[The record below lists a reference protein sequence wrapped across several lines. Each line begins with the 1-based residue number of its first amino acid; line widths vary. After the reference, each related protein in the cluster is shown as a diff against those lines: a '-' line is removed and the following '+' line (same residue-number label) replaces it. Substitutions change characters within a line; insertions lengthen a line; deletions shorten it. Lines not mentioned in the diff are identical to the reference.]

1 MNTVGAWDFYT
12 QRWGINKQNK
22 KCANALPEFRWSSQ
36 NCGETKIEFRDVS
49 YAWPL
54 THLSSRQGHFQGDL
68 ILSHSDIMLSSC
80 WKFICDIS
88 VQHKL
93 VLRGCL
99 FLWSLKFDS
108 RCNSIL
114 TISPEFLILC
124 SCYYAL
130 AVGDYSARTCP

>member
-1 MNTVGAWDFYT
+1 MQENNMNELKRFNEEMNTVGAWDFYT
-12 QRWGINKQNK
+12 QRWCINKQNK

-36 NCGETKIEFRDVS
+36 DCGETKIEFRDVS

-54 THLSSRQGHFQGDL
+54 THLSSRQGHFQGEL

-99 FLWSLKFDS
+99 FLWSLGL
-108 RCNSIL
+108 IVVV
-114 TISPEFLILC
+114 IAFLL
-124 SCYYAL
+124 YHL
-130 AVGDYSARTCP
+130 NF